1 MDKLSKGE
9 QMVGGGS
16 ALLLILSFFSLWSKY
31 EVVGEAVRGNAWDGG
46 LPALLKLALVLAIV
60 ALVLVGLKA
69 SGTSITLPV
78 TWGLA
83 YVGLGALI
91 TLFLLLAV
99 LLGPEDGGAGILGIE
114 VSRGIF
120 LLISPLIGAVIA
132 LGGYMHM
139 QGETTAGP
147 AATGP
152 ATPPAV

>member
-16 ALLLILSFFSLWSKY
+16 ALLLILSFFSLWAKA
-31 EVVGEAVRGNAWDGG
+31 EGGGVTVRANAWDSG
-46 LPALLKLALVLAIV
+46 LPALLKLALILAIV

-91 TLFLLLAV
+91 TLLLLLAV
-99 LLGPEDGGAGILGIE
+99 LLGPEDGGAGFFGVEI
-114 VSRGIF
+114 SRGIF
-120 LLISPLIGAVIA
+120 LLISPLVGAAIA

-152 ATPPAV
+152 TTPPAV

>member
-16 ALLLILSFFSLWSKY
+16 ALLLIMSFFSLWWKF
-31 EVVGEAVRGNAWDGG
+31 EGGGITVRGNGWDSG
-46 LPALLKLALVLAIV
+46 LSALVKLALVLAIV

-99 LLGPEDGGAGILGIE
+99 LLGPEDDGAGFLGHE
-114 VSRGIF
+114 VSRGMF
-120 LLISPLIGAVIA
+120 LLISPLVGAVIA